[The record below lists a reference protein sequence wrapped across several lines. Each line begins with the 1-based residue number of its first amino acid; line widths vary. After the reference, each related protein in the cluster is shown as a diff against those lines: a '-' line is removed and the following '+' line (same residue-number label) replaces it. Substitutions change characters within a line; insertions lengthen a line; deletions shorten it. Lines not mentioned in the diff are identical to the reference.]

1 MKTDREA
8 AQDHWD
14 EINRF
19 IKGYA
24 RTMKKPSV
32 SVRCINCKTK
42 KLVTVE
48 EINNGLIRC
57 KYRGLSTTCP
67 DNL

>member
-8 AQDHWD
+8 AHDAFD
-14 EINRF
+14 F

-24 RTMKKPSV
+24 RTMKQPSV
-32 SVRCINCKTK
+32 NVRCINCKTK
-42 KLVTVE
+42 KLVTVK

-57 KYRGLSTTCP
+57 KCGGLMFVK
-67 DNL
+67 